1 MSCHCVPLTLTRL
14 RSKDKTKQWLK
25 VKDGERGEVLRLDW
39 NDDLLKWWDA
49 HNANT
54 GLTKSDIE
62 IKPSNAF
69 MDYRRVT

>member
-25 VKDGERGEVLRLDW
+25 VEDGERGEVLRLDW

-49 HNANT
+49 HNEEIDNV
-54 GLTKSDIE
+54 DINPLLE
-62 IKPSNAF
+62 YYWNQRKKTEAK
-69 MDYRRVT
+69 